1 MVMKNMKTLKHQIIS
16 VLVLLGFFLAAPTYA
31 AGLTDFSGQSKEISD
46 FTGGGKWRIVMI
58 WASDCHVCNQE
69 AHTYVKF
76 NQEHKD
82 KDAQM
87 LGISMDG
94 KEKLKE
100 AEAFIKRHQL
110 NFPNLIGEPVDV
122 AMKYMQLTGAEWV
135 GTPTFLIYGP
145 QGELLA
151 KQEGAVPVDL
161 IENFIKS
168 HASAKSTKSDKSS

>member
-1 MVMKNMKTLKHQIIS
+1 MKTLKHGIIPG
-16 VLVLLGFFLAAPTYA
+16 LALLGFFLAAPVYA
-31 AGLTDFSGQSKEISD
+31 AGLTDFSGKSREISE

-69 AHTYVKF
+69 AHSYVKF

-94 KEKLKE
+94 KEKQKD

-110 NFPNLIGEPVDV
+110 NFPNLIGEPMDV
-122 AMKYMQLTGAEWV
+122 AIKYMQLTGAQWV

-168 HASAKSTKSDKSS
+168 HKPAKSTSPDKTS

>member
-1 MVMKNMKTLKHQIIS
+1 MSAVI
-16 VLVLLGFFLAAPTYA
+16 LLSLFMAAPTFA
-31 AGLTDFSGQSKEISD
+31 AGLTDFSGQRKQISD

-69 AHTYVKF
+69 AHNYVEF

-94 KEKLKE
+94 KEKLKD

-122 AMKYMQLTGAEWV
+122 AMKYMQLTGANWV

-145 QGELLA
+145 QGRLLA
-151 KQEGAVPVDL
+151 KQEGAVPVEL
-161 IENFIKS
+161 IEKFIKS
-168 HASAKSTKSDKSS
+168 HASTKSTKPDKTS

>member
-1 MVMKNMKTLKHQIIS
+1 MRIPFRKIYA
-16 VLVLLGFFLAAPTYA
+16 LVLLVGMSVAGNANA
-31 AGLTDFSGQSKEISD
+31 GGLTDFSGHSKKISD
-46 FTGGGKWRIVMI
+46 YTGNGKWRIVMI

-76 NQEHKD
+76 NEEHKD

-94 KEKLKE
+94 KAKLKD
-100 AEAFIKRHQL
+100 AEAFVQRHQL

-122 AMKYMQLTGAEWV
+122 AMDYMRMTGSEWV

-145 QGELLA
+145 KGDLLA
-151 KQEGAVPVDL
+151 KQEGAVPVEL

-168 HASAKSTKSDKSS
+168 YKSKNQANSEKTS

>member
-1 MVMKNMKTLKHQIIS
+1 MNTFKNQLIS
-16 VLVLLGFFLAAPTYA
+16 VAFLLGFTFAAPA
-31 AGLTDFSGQSKEISD
+31 FAGELTDFSGQSKSISD
-46 FTGGGKWRIVMI
+46 YTGNGKWRIVMI

-69 AHTYVKF
+69 AHSYVKF
-76 NQEHKD
+76 HREHQD

-94 KEKLKE
+94 KTKLKD
-100 AEAFIKRHQL
+100 AEEFVKRHQL

-122 AMKYMQLTGAEWV
+122 AMEYMHLTGAEWV

-145 QGELLA
+145 KGKLLA

-168 HASAKSTKSDKSS
+168 HNPKNGT

>member
-1 MVMKNMKTLKHQIIS
+1 MKISFSKLYTLVFLVGIS
-16 VLVLLGFFLAAPTYA
+16 FAGSANAG
-31 AGLTDFSGQSKEISD
+31 GLTDFSGQSKEISD
-46 FTGGGKWRIVMI
+46 YTGNGKWRIVMI

-69 AHTYVKF
+69 AHSYVKF
-76 NQEHKD
+76 NEEHKD

-94 KEKLKE
+94 KAKQKD

-122 AMKYMQLTGAEWV
+122 AMDYMRLTGAEWV

-145 QGELLA
+145 KGELLA
-151 KQEGAVPVDL
+151 KQEGAVPVEL
-161 IENFIKS
+161 IENFMKS
-168 HASAKSTKSDKSS
+168 YNSKNGASSGKTS

>member
-1 MVMKNMKTLKHQIIS
+1 ML
-16 VLVLLGFFLAAPTYA
+16 LLGFALAGPVYA
-31 AGLTDFSGQSKEISD
+31 GGLSDFSGHSKEISD
-46 FTGGGKWRIVMI
+46 YTGNGKWRIVMI

-69 AHTYVKF
+69 AHNYVKF
-76 NQEHKD
+76 QQEHKS
-82 KDAQM
+82 KDAEM

-94 KEKLKE
+94 KEKLKA

-145 QGELLA
+145 EGKLLA

-161 IENFIKS
+161 IEKFIQS
-168 HASAKSTKSDKSS
+168 HDSKNGVKPDKTS